1 MGGGLI
7 GSEIWGEH
15 KGTGTKNLNS
25 VYPKSLR
32 HADCCDWNES
42 DASGR
47 SKSNDVSFV
56 LFMKATKATERLK
69 SEGGFRVKSEP
80 LVGDSPSLTNEDSVT
95 TDSDQGSEIDELGEL
110 PRSYGSNVIFLVA
123 QEPHWLFTYW
133 DIDISRHPGGPTHLR
148 VFTGDTEVESQIEV
162 PFETRN
168 WYIPVKQAGASYHVE
183 IGYLRG
189 GEWKTIAR
197 SKTARTPVD
206 RMSESE
212 SFQCATIPLH
222 LSFESLMGNLKGAVL
237 EGEALLGALA
247 RLQLEGKL
255 FPEGSI
261 GDDRLTV
268 LRALLGQDFMDD
280 LSSGSLSSADV
291 ETRIRAALQEKLSSG
306 GSSQFALGGSL
317 ESAESSFLGALGA
330 LSSGGP
336 VSSWNVATLSSWAT
350 LVTWAAQAR
359 SSWGG
364 ENLSSGGE
372 TLSSAG
378 KALSSQGGAFSSGQP
393 ASSWAGAAT
402 SSWGVEHLSSWLK
415 SAQSSWTEAALSSWN
430 AGAFSSWS
438 QAATSSW
445 GGGSENLSSFGA
457 ARKFFMHVNAEVIF
471 YGGTDPQASVTV
483 DGKPIKLAPDGS
495 FRYHFIFPDGEFEIP
510 IVATSPDGL
519 ETRKAFLRFER
530 DTSKV
535 GGVDDTSQPPLGE
548 PMGKVSET

>member
-1 MGGGLI
+1 M
-7 GSEIWGEH
+7 
-15 KGTGTKNLNS
+15 KNLAAKD
-25 VYPKSLR
+25 PISLR
-32 HADCCDWNES
+32 HAGCCVWNSS
-42 DASGR
+42 DAPGR
-47 SKSNDVSFV
+47 SKSSGVFFV
-56 LFMKATKATERLK
+56 LFMKASKATEK
-69 SEGGFRVKSEP
+69 SKTEGGFRVKHDPLLGEEP
-80 LVGDSPSLTNEDSVT
+80 AFSSGVFNTNTEDPS
-95 TDSDQGSEIDELGEL
+95 GGIDELGEL
-110 PRSYGSNVIFLVA
+110 PRSYGSNLIFLVA

-148 VFTGDTEVESQIEV
+148 VFTSDTDVESQIEV

-189 GEWKTIAR
+189 AEWKTIAR
-197 SKTARTPVD
+197 SKTARTPLD

-212 SFQCATIPLH
+212 AFQCATIPLH

-247 RLQLEGKL
+247 RLQLDGKL

-261 GDDRLTV
+261 SDDRTTV
-268 LRALLGQDFMDD
+268 LRALLGEDFLDG
-280 LSSGSLSSADV
+280 LNRGSLSSADV
-291 ETRIRAALQEKLSSG
+291 EQRIREALQEKLSSG
-306 GSSQFALGGSL
+306 GASQFALGGSL
-317 ESAESSFLGALGA
+317 ENAGSSFLGAMGA

-364 ENLSSGGE
+364 ENLSSGG
-372 TLSSAG
+372 G
-378 KALSSQGGAFSSGQP
+378 ALSSSQP
-393 ASSWAGAAT
+393 SSSWAGAAQ

-430 AGAFSSWS
+430 AGAFSSWT
-438 QAATSSW
+438 QAAASSW
-445 GGGSENLSSFGA
+445 AGGSENLSSFGA

-530 DTSKV
+530 DTGKV
-535 GGVDDTSQPPLGE
+535 GGVDDTAQPPLGE

>member
-1 MGGGLI
+1 
-7 GSEIWGEH
+7 
-15 KGTGTKNLNS
+15 
-25 VYPKSLR
+25 
-32 HADCCDWNES
+32 
-42 DASGR
+42 
-47 SKSNDVSFV
+47 
-56 LFMKATKATERLK
+56 MKASKATEKSK
-69 SEGGFRVKSEP
+69 SEGGFRVKHDP
-80 LVGDSPSLTNEDSVT
+80 LPGEETAFSGGESNTNAEGPSS
-95 TDSDQGSEIDELGEL
+95 GIDELSEL
-110 PRSYGSNVIFLVA
+110 PRSYGSNLIFLVA

-148 VFTGDTEVESQIEV
+148 IFTSDTDVESQIEV

-189 GEWKTIAR
+189 AEWKTIAR

-212 SFQCATIPLH
+212 AFQCATVPLH

-247 RLQLEGKL
+247 RLQLDGKL

-261 GDDRLTV
+261 SDDRTTV
-268 LRALLGQDFMDD
+268 LRALLGQDFLDD

-306 GSSQFALGGSL
+306 GASQFALGGSL
-317 ESAESSFLGALGA
+317 ENAGSSFLGAMGA
-330 LSSGGP
+330 LSSG
-336 VSSWNVATLSSWAT
+336 
-350 LVTWAAQAR
+350 
-359 SSWGG
+359 
-364 ENLSSGGE
+364 
-372 TLSSAG
+372 
-378 KALSSQGGAFSSGQP
+378 QP
-393 ASSWAGAAT
+393 SSSWAGAAS
-402 SSWGVEHLSSWLK
+402 SSWGVEHLTSWLK

-430 AGAFSSWS
+430 AGAFSSWT
-438 QAATSSW
+438 QAAASSW
-445 GGGSENLSSFGA
+445 AGGSENLSSFGA
-457 ARKFFMHVNAEVIF
+457 ARNFFMHVNAEVIF
-471 YGGTDPQASVTV
+471 YGGTDPLASVTV

-535 GGVDDTSQPPLGE
+535 GGVDGTAQPPLGE

>member
-1 MGGGLI
+1 
-7 GSEIWGEH
+7 
-15 KGTGTKNLNS
+15 
-25 VYPKSLR
+25 
-32 HADCCDWNES
+32 
-42 DASGR
+42 
-47 SKSNDVSFV
+47 
-56 LFMKATKATERLK
+56 MKATKATERSK
-69 SEGGFRVKSEP
+69 SESGFRVKSEP
-80 LVGDSPSLTNEDSVT
+80 LVGDSPSIAGEEAGLTDK
-95 TDSDQGSEIDELGEL
+95 DQGSEIDQLGDL
-110 PRSYGSNVIFLVA
+110 PRTYGSNAIFLVA
-123 QEPHWLFTYW
+123 QEPRWLFTYW

-148 VFTGDTEVESQIEV
+148 VFKGDTEVESQIEV

-168 WYIPVKQAGASYHVE
+168 WYIPVKQAGTSYYVE

-197 SKTARTPVD
+197 SKSTRTPVD
-206 RMSESE
+206 RMSDSE

-255 FPEGSI
+255 FNEGSI
-261 GDDRLTV
+261 GDDRATV
-268 LRALLGQDFMDD
+268 LRALLGQGFLDD
-280 LSSGSLSSADV
+280 LSSGSLSSAEV
-291 ETRIRAALQEKLSSG
+291 ENRIRTALQEKLSSG

-317 ESAESSFLGALGA
+317 EGAESSFLGALGA

-336 VSSWNVATLSSWAT
+336 VSSWNVGTLSSWAT

-359 SSWGG
+359 ASWGG

-372 TLSSAG
+372 TLSSKG
-378 KALSSQGGAFSSGQP
+378 QALSSGQP
-393 ASSWAGAAT
+393 ASSWAGAGV
-402 SSWGVEHLSSWLK
+402 SSWGVEHLSSWLQ
-415 SAQSSWTEAALSSWN
+415 SAQSSWTESALSSWN

-438 QAATSSW
+438 QAAAASW
-445 GGGSENLSSFGA
+445 AGGSENLSSFGA

-535 GGVDDTSQPPLGE
+535 GGVDDTAQPPLGE

>member
-1 MGGGLI
+1 MKA
-7 GSEIWGEH
+7 S
-15 KGTGTKNLNS
+15 KAS
-25 VYPKSLR
+25 VK
-32 HADCCDWNES
+32 
-42 DASGR
+42 
-47 SKSNDVSFV
+47 SKS
-56 LFMKATKATERLK
+56 K
-69 SEGGFRVKSEP
+69 GGFRVKHDPLHGDTPAVSDGESGTAGMEP
-80 LVGDSPSLTNEDSVT
+80 AG
-95 TDSDQGSEIDELGEL
+95 GIDELGEL
-110 PRSYGSNVIFLVA
+110 PRSYGSNLIFLVA

-148 VFTGDTEVESQIEV
+148 VFTSDTDVESQIEV

-168 WYIPVKQAGASYHVE
+168 WYIPIKQAGAPYHVE

-189 GEWKTIAR
+189 SEWKTIAR
-197 SKTARTPVD
+197 SKTAKTPVD

-212 SFQCATIPLH
+212 AFQCATIPLH

-255 FPEGSI
+255 FPGGSVS
-261 GDDRLTV
+261 DDRTTV
-268 LRALLGQDFMDD
+268 LRALLGQDFLSD

-291 ETRIRAALQEKLSSG
+291 EKRIREALQEKLSSG
-306 GSSQFALGGSL
+306 GSSQFALGGNL
-317 ESAESSFLGALGA
+317 ENAGSSFLGAMGA
-330 LSSGGP
+330 LSSSGP

-372 TLSSAG
+372 
-378 KALSSQGGAFSSGQP
+378 ALSSRGGALSSSQP
-393 ASSWAGAAT
+393 SSSWAGAAA

-415 SAQSSWTEAALSSWN
+415 SAESSWTEAALSSWN
-430 AGAFSSWS
+430 AGAFSSWTES
-438 QAATSSW
+438 AASSW
-445 GGGSENLSSFGA
+445 AGGSENLSSFGA
-457 ARKFFMHVNAEVIF
+457 ARNFFMHVNAEVIF

-483 DGKPIKLAPDGS
+483 DGKPIKLAADGS
-495 FRYHFIFPDGEFEIP
+495 FRYHFIFPNGEFEIP

-530 DTSKV
+530 DTSRV
-535 GGVDDTSQPPLGE
+535 GGVDDTAQPPLGE
-548 PMGKVSET
+548 PMGKVSGA

>member
-1 MGGGLI
+1 
-7 GSEIWGEH
+7 
-15 KGTGTKNLNS
+15 
-25 VYPKSLR
+25 
-32 HADCCDWNES
+32 
-42 DASGR
+42 
-47 SKSNDVSFV
+47 
-56 LFMKATKATERLK
+56 MKATKATGRSK
-69 SEGGFRVKSEP
+69 SAGGFRVKPEP
-80 LVGDSPSLTNEDSVT
+80 LVGNSPSLAGEE
-95 TDSDQGSEIDELGEL
+95 TDVISQDQGNEIDQLGEL
-110 PRSYGSNVIFLVA
+110 PRTYGSNAIFLVA
-123 QEPHWLFTYW
+123 QEPRWLFTYW

-148 VFTGDTEVESQIEV
+148 IFIGNTEVESQIEV

-168 WYIPVKQAGASYHVE
+168 WYIPVKQAGATYHVE

-189 GEWKTIAR
+189 GDWNTIAR
-197 SKTARTPVD
+197 SKAARTPVD

-212 SFQCATIPLH
+212 AFQCATIPLH

-261 GDDRLTV
+261 SDDHSTV
-268 LRALLGQDFMDD
+268 LRALLGQDFLDD
-280 LSSGSLSSADV
+280 LSSGSLSSAEV
-291 ETRIRAALQEKLSSG
+291 ENRIRTALQKKLSSG

-317 ESAESSFLGALGA
+317 EGAESSFFGALGA
-330 LSSGGP
+330 LSSEGP
-336 VSSWNVATLSSWAT
+336 VSTWDVPTLSSWAT
-350 LVTWAAQAR
+350 LVSWAAHAR
-359 SSWGG
+359 ASWGG

-372 TLSSAG
+372 TLSSKG
-378 KALSSQGGAFSSGQP
+378 EALSSGQP
-393 ASSWAGAAT
+393 ASSWPEAAA
-402 SSWGVEHLSSWLK
+402 SSWGVEHLSSWLQ

-430 AGAFSSWS
+430 AGAFSSWT
-438 QAATSSW
+438 QAAAASW
-445 GGGSENLSSFGA
+445 AGGSENLSSFGA

-471 YGGTDPQASVTV
+471 YGGTDPEASVTV

-535 GGVDDTSQPPLGE
+535 GGVDDTAQPPLGE

>member
-1 MGGGLI
+1 
-7 GSEIWGEH
+7 
-15 KGTGTKNLNS
+15 
-25 VYPKSLR
+25 
-32 HADCCDWNES
+32 
-42 DASGR
+42 
-47 SKSNDVSFV
+47 
-56 LFMKATKATERLK
+56 MKP
-69 SEGGFRVKSEP
+69 EP
-80 LVGDSPSLTNEDSVT
+80 LVGESPSLTGEETDT
-95 TDSDQGSEIDELGEL
+95 TTTDQGSEIDQLGEL
-110 PRSYGSNVIFLVA
+110 PRTYGANSIFLVA
-123 QEPHWLFTYW
+123 QEPRWLFTYW

-148 VFTGDTEVESQIEV
+148 VFTGDAEVESQIEV

-197 SKTARTPVD
+197 SKATRTPVD

-261 GDDRLTV
+261 GDDRATV
-268 LRALLGQDFMDD
+268 LRALLGQGFLDD
-280 LSSGSLSSADV
+280 LSSGSMSSAEV
-291 ETRIRAALQEKLSSG
+291 ESRIRTALQEKLSSG
-306 GSSQFALGGSL
+306 GSSQFTLGGSL
-317 ESAESSFLGALGA
+317 EGAQSSFLGAMGA

-350 LVTWAAQAR
+350 LVTWAAHAKEN
-359 SSWGG
+359 WVG

-372 TLSSAG
+372 
-378 KALSSQGGAFSSGQP
+378 ALSSHSEALSSGQP
-393 ASSWAGAAT
+393 TSSWAGAAT
-402 SSWGVEHLSSWLK
+402 SSWGGEHLSSWLQ
-415 SAQSSWTEAALSSWN
+415 SVQSSWTEAALSSWN

-438 QAATSSW
+438 QAAAASW
-445 GGGSENLSSFGA
+445 AGGSENLSSFGA

-471 YGGTDPQASVTV
+471 YGGTDPQAAVTV

-535 GGVDDTSQPPLGE
+535 GGVDDTAQPPLSE
-548 PMGKVSET
+548 PMGKVS